1 MNIKKI
7 VKYTKVRF
15 NLGGFS
21 FGLGFSHPSLYP
33 LAPTEVEILF
43 VFFSKTKR
51 LERMAGT
58 NLY

>member
-1 MNIKKI
+1 LSTKSDNSISR
-7 VKYTKVRF
+7 KYFLKPHF
-15 NLGGFS
+15 FS
-21 FGLGFSHPSLYP
+21 PSLCP

-58 NLY
+58 VLG